1 MKEIVDLM
9 LDLTR
14 PQAMKLVKGG
24 AIQVKASHVGRGMPV
39 RMEKKKA
46 MKLIRR
52 AQKGLGGRV
61 QLSPMEI
68 EGSGLLDVLKGVGRA
83 VSKVLP
89 IGDIA
94 KFAAKTVLPAVAQKY
109 APSLAPTVSA
119 LTSGIQAPTARE
131 LTASTIRKAAPVIAQ
146 RVGGERAG
154 QFASDVAQQYGDI
167 AAQKIGERAGFGVR
181 ARGVRGGKIKAKDY
195 GMVIPSDTSEDV
207 GFSMGTKKK
216 GGRSYKVASNDSQ
229 FFSTESAAMNPP
241 ADAVPPSGA
250 FIFRSR
256 GSGVL
261 MPGERRMR

>member
-1 MKEIVDLM
+1 MKEIVELM
-9 LDLTR
+9 LDLSK

-61 QLSPMEI
+61 QLSPIEI

-83 VSKVLP
+83 VSTVLP

-94 KFAAKTVLPAVAQKY
+94 KFAAKTILPAVTQKY

-131 LTASTIRKAAPVIAQ
+131 LTASTIKKAAPVIAQ
-146 RVGGERAG
+146 KVGGERAG
-154 QFASDVAQQYGDI
+154 QFASDVAQQYGDV
-167 AAQKIGERAGFGVR
+167 AAEKIGERAGFGVR
-181 ARGVRGGKIKAKDY
+181 ATGVRGGKIKGKQY
-195 GMVIPSDTSEDV
+195 GMVIPSDTSENV
-207 GFSMGTKKK
+207 GFSMGTKKRGK
-216 GGRSYKVASNDSQ
+216 SYKVASNDSG
-229 FFSTESAAMNPP
+229 FFSDQAAPMYPP
-241 ADAVPPSGA
+241 ANSVPPSGS
-250 FIFRSR
+250 FPVFRTR
-256 GSGVL
+256 GSGL
-261 MPGERRMR
+261 LLPGERRR